1 VILPGIGAF
10 IADLS
15 PARFDIETGRFFPPV
30 REVCFNPVVNNND
43 GMLANSYARKY
54 GITFAEASD
63 SIAHTVES
71 ILSLLHEQ
79 GEVTIG
85 RIGTLAQCDSLLTF
99 SPSGQLHNLNENL
112 GLLPVIL
119 KKNRSEQDVVKSIRK
134 ENEAISRDYEK
145 NYYIPINKTFAK
157 IAASFLFVVV
167 LTLSVILPPING
179 DSRDKLEKASIIPQP
194 EKIKNTFLKNKEEKI
209 SAPEISAERES
220 REYKY
225 YLIVATF
232 HTLAEAEKY
241 IAYRSDN
248 LIVAPGE
255 KIFRV
260 SLAASDSKDELL
272 MQLNSKDFAENYGEG
287 WIWTNK

>member
-1 VILPGIGAF
+1 MILPGIGAF

-15 PARFDIETGRFFPPV
+15 PARFDIETGQFFPPV

-63 SIAHTVES
+63 SIVHTVES

-85 RIGTLAQCDSLLTF
+85 RIGTLAFCDSLLTF
-99 SPSGQLHNLNENL
+99 SPSGQSNNLNKNL

-119 KKNRSEQDVVKSIRK
+119 KKDKREQDVANSIRK
-134 ENEAISRDYEK
+134 ENTVIYRDYEK

-167 LTLSVILPPING
+167 LTLSVILPPVNG

-194 EKIKNTFLKNKEEKI
+194 EKIENTFLTNKEEKTSI
-209 SAPEISAERES
+209 PEISAEMGS

-272 MQLNSKDFAENYGEG
+272 MQLNSKDFAEHYGEG